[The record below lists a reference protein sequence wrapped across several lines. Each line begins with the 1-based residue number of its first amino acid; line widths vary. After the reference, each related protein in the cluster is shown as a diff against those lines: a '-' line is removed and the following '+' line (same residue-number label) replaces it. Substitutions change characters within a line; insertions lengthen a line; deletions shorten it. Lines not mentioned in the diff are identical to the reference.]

1 MKRVLVTGS
10 EGFIGSHLVELLVS
24 RGYSVRALVQYNSF
38 NNKGWLEDLDPKT
51 LSSVEIVFGDIR
63 DPNLVRKVV
72 KGCDSVIHL
81 AALIAIPYS
90 YTSPH
95 SYVETNINGTLN
107 VLEAVKELEV
117 EKLIQAS
124 TSEVYGTAEFVPIT
138 EKHPLKGQ
146 SPYAAS
152 KIGADQLARAYFAS
166 YGTPVQI
173 VRPFNT
179 YGPRQSTRAVI
190 PTIIMQLVKGQCEI
204 EIGNLDVTRDFS
216 FVIDTA
222 LGFIA
227 ALEYHGGFGEV
238 FNLGS
243 NFEVSIRETVDTIA
257 KLMDREVSFRQ
268 STRRLRPAKSEVER
282 LWSDNSKALSTFNWK
297 PLYTDLGGFE
307 RGLSESIDWFS
318 VPLNLQKYRNDDFSL

>member
-1 MKRVLVTGS
+1 VKKILVTGS

-38 NNKGWLEDLDPKT
+38 NNKGWLEELDSKT
-51 LSSVEIVFGDIR
+51 LSSVETVLGDIR
-63 DPNLVRKVV
+63 DPNLVRRVV
-72 KGCDSVIHL
+72 RGCDSVIHL

-90 YTSPH
+90 YSSPH

-117 EKLIQAS
+117 GKLIQAS

-138 EKHPLKGQ
+138 ENHPLKGQ

-190 PTIIMQLVKGQCEI
+190 PTIIMQLVNGQHEI
-204 EIGNLDVTRDFS
+204 EIGNLDATRDFS
-216 FVIDTA
+216 YVVDTA

-227 ALEYHGGFGEV
+227 ALEYQGGFGEV

-243 NFEVSIRETVDTIA
+243 NFEVSIRDTVDKIA
-257 KLMDREVSFRQ
+257 KLMDREVSIRQ

-297 PLYTDLGGFE
+297 PLYTDLSGFE

-318 VPLNLQKYRNDDFSL
+318 EPLNVQKYRNDDFSL

>member
-1 MKRVLVTGS
+1 MKKILVTGS

-38 NNKGWLEDLDPKT
+38 NNKGWLEELDSKT
-51 LSSVEIVFGDIR
+51 LSSVETVLGDIR
-63 DPNLVRKVV
+63 DPNLVRRVV
-72 KGCDSVIHL
+72 RGCDSVIHL

-90 YTSPH
+90 YSSPH

-117 EKLIQAS
+117 GKLIQAS

-138 EKHPLKGQ
+138 ENHPLKGQ

-190 PTIIMQLVKGQCEI
+190 PTIIMQLVNGQHEI
-204 EIGNLDVTRDFS
+204 EIGNLDATRDFS
-216 FVIDTA
+216 YVVDTA

-227 ALEYHGGFGEV
+227 ALEYQGGFGEV

-243 NFEVSIRETVDTIA
+243 NFEVSIRDTVDKIA
-257 KLMDREVSFRQ
+257 KLMDREVSIRQ

-297 PLYTDLGGFE
+297 PLYTDLSGFE

-318 VPLNLQKYRNDDFSL
+318 EPLNVQKYRNDDFSL